1 MRRKKKNNVV
11 RAYKHLLQ
19 NDRDWDFCYLLFL
32 ERKKMK
38 RMVKYFSESN
48 IAYYNH
54 LVVRDLNICIRLLD
68 ITLDYERATNIWS
81 DEVGSLIEVH
91 FHKIPGEDC
100 YTMESKFKSMIP
112 DYPKYV
118 NTHNWKRFLSEQCSL
133 YPMKKDNVEEEKWRY
148 EHFKEDLRK
157 AKAWHLY
164 NIIREY
170 RLFSWWD

>member
-1 MRRKKKNNVV
+1 MRRKKKDNVV

-118 NTHNWKRFLSEQCSL
+118 NTHN
-133 YPMKKDNVEEEKWRY
+133 
-148 EHFKEDLRK
+148 
-157 AKAWHLY
+157 
-164 NIIREY
+164 
-170 RLFSWWD
+170 

>member
-1 MRRKKKNNVV
+1 MRRKKKDNVV

-48 IAYYNH
+48 IA
-54 LVVRDLNICIRLLD
+54 
-68 ITLDYERATNIWS
+68 
-81 DEVGSLIEVH
+81 
-91 FHKIPGEDC
+91 EDC

-133 YPMKKDNVEEEKWRY
+133 YSMKKDNVEEEKWRY

>member
-1 MRRKKKNNVV
+1 MGRKKKDNVV

-19 NDRDWDFCYLLFL
+19 NDRDWDFSYLLFL

-38 RMVKYFSESN
+38 RMVKYFSNSDISYDN
-48 IAYYNH
+48 PM
-54 LVVRDLNICIRLLD
+54 VVRDLNICIRLLD
-68 ITLDYERATNIWS
+68 ITLDEERTTSVWS
-81 DEVGSLIEVH
+81 EEVGSLIEMH
-91 FHKIPGEDC
+91 FHKIPGEDL
-100 YTMESKFKSMIP
+100 YTMESKYKGVIP
-112 DYPKYV
+112 DFPKYV

-133 YPMKKDNVEEEKWRY
+133 YSSKEDTAEKEKWRY